1 MMQRFR
7 RASARALALGALPCS
22 LAALAAIALAPGCG
36 DAGETVGE
44 ATDAVTTTGLQ
55 GQYYDNAD
63 FTNLK
68 LTRVDPTINF
78 NWGSGAPAY
87 GMGADTF
94 SVRWTGKIRPT
105 TTETYTFATTS
116 DDGVRLWVNG
126 KLVIDDWTLHGTKVD
141 TGSGDVPLRVE
152 S

>member
-68 LTRVDPTINF
+68 PEFEDFLRLRAPGLSDF
-78 NWGSGAPAY
+78 AGLAGSEARKA
-87 GMGADTF
+87 
-94 SVRWTGKIRPT
+94 
-105 TTETYTFATTS
+105 
-116 DDGVRLWVNG
+116 
-126 KLVIDDWTLHGTKVD
+126 
-141 TGSGDVPLRVE
+141 
-152 S
+152 